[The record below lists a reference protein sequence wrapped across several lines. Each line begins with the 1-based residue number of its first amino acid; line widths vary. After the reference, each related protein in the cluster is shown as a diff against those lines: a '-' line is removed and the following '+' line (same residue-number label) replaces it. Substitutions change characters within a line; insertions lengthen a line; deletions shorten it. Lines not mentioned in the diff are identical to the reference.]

1 MRSGSGA
8 SANVDYDWLEN
19 LVSCV
24 TYRNCF
30 EYLLTAPAVREIVSI
45 NLSDYLPYGITVP
58 SDAHQEVS
66 RLYYLGNC
74 TRTIDLLIEIYPL
87 VPFP

>member
-30 EYLLTAPAVREIVSI
+30 EYLLTAPAAREIVSKFI
-45 NLSDYLPYGITVP
+45 RVQTTYGITVS